1 MKLSVFILTAV
12 LGTVLFSDSMAA
24 VTEDESGR
32 IVGKVASTAGGSV
45 AGATIILFENG
56 AVKFSTRTD
65 KNGNFSFVN
74 IPPGMYQISA
84 KKPGFADF
92 AKSIK
97 INPRFTLK
105 IKFDM
110 QSKDQ
115 PVAPAPAV
123 VKADLPANPQMT
135 VKATPATEE
144 KPAERQETLALQ
156 EDTPVGDS
164 EILVESEGTT
174 DEVPEF
180 VANPEVLPEPE
191 GGIVALYKNIKY
203 PELAIKRGAEGT
215 VLVNVTVDKTGTVLQ
230 VDIVKSVDPILDE
243 AAINTI
249 YVTRFIPASHQGKT
263 VTSTVGLPVRFKLK

>member
-1 MKLSVFILTAV
+1 MKLSFFILITA
-12 LGTVLFSDSMAA
+12 LGTGFFSDAGAA
-24 VTEDESGR
+24 VAEDESGR

-45 AGATIILFENG
+45 ASATIILFENG

-84 KKPGFADF
+84 KKQGFADF
-92 AKSIK
+92 VKSIK
-97 INPRFTLK
+97 LNPRFTLK

-115 PVAPAPAV
+115 AAAPAASV

-135 VKATPATEE
+135 LKTPQSAEE
-144 KPAERQETLALQ
+144 KPADRPETLVLQ

-164 EILVESEGTT
+164 EILVESEATT
-174 DEVPEF
+174 GEVPEF

-249 YVTRFIPASHQGKT
+249 YVTRFIPASHQGKN
-263 VTSTVGLPVRFKLK
+263 VTSTVALPVKFKLK